1 MSSTALLHEQR
12 AVGHVKLHMGPQGVE
27 RLREQGSSRL
37 RVPPGSSEAIIINT
51 AGGLAG
57 GDSISIELVARKASS
72 LTATTQA
79 AERAYRSLGPAARVT
94 QSFTVEKG
102 ARLLW
107 LPHETILFDGASLHR
122 SIAVDVAPGGWFLG
136 LESTVYGRTAMGETI
151 SSLHHREDW
160 RITRG
165 GTLIHAEAWKLDGA
179 LPTSSATLRGAK
191 AIATLLLVADGSE
204 SRLPAARAVLEDG
217 SAASAWNGKLVARL
231 VAEDGFTLRKQLI
244 RLVSVMAESHALP
257 KVWTL

>member
-57 GDSISIELVARKASS
+57 GDSIGIELVAREGANLK
-72 LTATTQA
+72 ATTQA
-79 AERAYRSLGPAARVT
+79 AERAYRSLGPSARVT

-122 SIAVDVAPGGWFLG
+122 SVNVEVAPGGWFLG
-136 LESTVYGRTAMGETI
+136 LESTVYGRTAMGEKIT
-151 SSLHHREDW
+151 SLQHREDW
-160 RITRG
+160 RITCG
-165 GTLIHAEAWKLDGA
+165 SKLLHAEAWKLDGA
-179 LPTSSATLRGAK
+179 LPATRATLAGNA
-191 AIATLLLVADGSE
+191 AMATLVLIADDVQRRLLQV
-204 SRLPAARAVLEDG
+204 RAALRENG
-217 SAASAWNGKLVARL
+217 AASAWNGKLVARL
-231 VAEDGFTLRKQLI
+231 MAADGFTLRKQLNS
-244 RLVSVMAESHALP
+244 LVSVMVEAHALP

>member
-12 AVGHVKLHMGPQGVE
+12 AQGQVKLHMALHGVE

-57 GDSISIELVARKASS
+57 GDQAGIELVARAGAS

-79 AERAYRSLGPAARVT
+79 AERVYRSLGPAATVT

-107 LPHETILFDGASLHR
+107 LPHETIMYDGASLHR
-122 SIAVDVAPGGWFLG
+122 SINVEVGSGGWFLG
-136 LESTVYGRTAMGETI
+136 LESTVYGRTAMGEAI
-151 SSLHHREDW
+151 ASLHHSEDW
-160 RITRG
+160 RVTRSNA
-165 GTLIHAEAWKLDGA
+165 LVHAEAWRLAGG
-179 LPTSSATLRGAK
+179 LPASRATLAGNLAM
-191 AIATLLLVADGSE
+191 ATLVLIADDAE
-204 SRLPAARAVLEDG
+204 SRLPKVRQALEQAG
-217 SAASAWNGKLVARL
+217 AASAWNGKLVARL
-231 VAEDGFTLRKQLI
+231 MAADGFTLRKQLN
-244 RLVSVMAESHALP
+244 RLVSAMVQAHVLP